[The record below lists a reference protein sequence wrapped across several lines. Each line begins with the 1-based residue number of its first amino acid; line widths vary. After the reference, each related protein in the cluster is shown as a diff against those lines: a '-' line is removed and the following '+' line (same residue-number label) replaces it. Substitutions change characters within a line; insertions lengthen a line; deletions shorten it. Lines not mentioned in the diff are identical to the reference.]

1 MVVILI
7 VVIVVIIPA
16 MMVINVIWWI
26 KELHTKYYFF
36 VTNLLVVDIDSA
48 IFKGALKYLI
58 MILYMFDLNSESA
71 ATVLQ
76 WLAIPVGPLT
86 HFMTAL
92 LPISV
97 AMERLIVIAFSY
109 RHRSIV
115 TTKTVIS
122 ILAAMWGMSLILT
135 RVITVIVP
143 IDIVWPLGMVYFDSI
158 SIPFFVFP

>member
-36 VTNLLVVDIDSA
+36 VANLLVVDIDSA

-58 MILYMFDLNSESA
+58 IILYMFDLNSESA

-76 WLAIPVGPLT
+76 WLVIPVGPLT
-86 HFMTAL
+86 HL
-92 LPISV
+92 
-97 AMERLIVIAFSY
+97 
-109 RHRSIV
+109 
-115 TTKTVIS
+115 
-122 ILAAMWGMSLILT
+122 
-135 RVITVIVP
+135 
-143 IDIVWPLGMVYFDSI
+143 
-158 SIPFFVFP
+158 